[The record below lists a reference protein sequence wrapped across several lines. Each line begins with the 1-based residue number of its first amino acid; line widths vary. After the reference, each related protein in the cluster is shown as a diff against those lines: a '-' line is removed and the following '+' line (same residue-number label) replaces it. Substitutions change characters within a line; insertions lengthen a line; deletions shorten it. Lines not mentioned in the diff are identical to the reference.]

1 MPKIENIDLVSST
14 HHGPSLYKTLN
25 RSFTSKAGHDT
36 ASYKAI
42 LPRVVLLGEILSQVS
57 PVI

>member
-1 MPKIENIDLVSST
+1 MPKIKNIELVSST
-14 HHGPSLYKTLN
+14 VPGPSLYKTFN
-25 RSFTSKAGHDT
+25 RSFISKAGHDT

-42 LPRVVLLGEILSQVS
+42 LPRVTLLPEILSQVS